1 MVSPLDSRV
10 LPPLSG
16 LKVLEIS
23 ASDSFAAS
31 LLSMILADQGAS
43 VVKVGLDAKNLPV
56 NPEFSTSVSRETRA
70 RPGIDRNKQVLQA
83 VATERDIR
91 QLVELADVVVLPYD
105 TGNPELVP
113 QALREKYPSL
123 VVVSLCEFDTL
134 TSHAPRDGV
143 AGAATG
149 LFTDM
154 NMYDRLFSP
163 GTPLYTTALL
173 PSGYA
178 AVHGAA
184 AIGLALLRRA
194 KINAGEHVTVSLAGS
209 FLQAQGVNLI
219 KGWPGNK
226 PLPKPLRRLD
236 RSKSFHEWAAASTAN
251 LDNSLQPFS
260 HLYECT
266 DGEKVAV
273 LCASKKQPPQ
283 LLRAMGLW
291 ETACEKL
298 DISEEDFAKDTK
310 LNIRKN
316 KGLVKMLKAEFAKHT
331 AAYWDEKLGAVAP
344 VAKLRST
351 EEWFAGSLARDLGLR
366 TDVIDPIAGSVGI
379 PGPLVYVN
387 SYSAIQPRTIVLEA
401 EELIQNWKSSESFT
415 LTAEGVGASDKGM
428 TNGLKVLELTT
439 VVAAPYC
446 GICFS
451 QHGAESTRIASPD
464 PKHDDLIEVIAAI
477 DVQRGKKN
485 TIVDLKSDAGQDQL
499 RELVGEADVVVCNMR
514 PEAAAKLNVDFA
526 GIKAIKN
533 NVVYCRISAYPNSE
547 RPGYDPLLQIATGVV
562 DSYRSDSGSGL
573 PNFLG
578 MAGSVDYGGGATG
591 FMASVFG
598 LVEQARNGGQGA
610 YYVTASL
617 AQFAQFIQSNR
628 INTGDD
634 LPELSASEIP
644 LAQTRDEKGWE
655 YLPAGQTDGDSQE
668 ARPVPVVTLK
678 SLKETAVPVTSEQVG
693 KPCSVD
699 LPAVSVIAQ
708 KQHDGS
714 IDHFPAPTQVRFEN
728 ATNPVILPVTVL

>member
-1 MVSPLDSRV
+1 
-10 LPPLSG
+10 
-16 LKVLEIS
+16 
-23 ASDSFAAS
+23 
-31 LLSMILADQGAS
+31 MILADQGAN
-43 VVKVGLDAKNLPV
+43 VAKVGLDAQNHPV
-56 NPEFSTSVSRETRA
+56 NPETNTAVSPEARA

-83 VATERDIR
+83 VATESDIQ
-91 QLVELADVVVLPYD
+91 QLVELADVVILPYD
-105 TGNPELVP
+105 TGIPDLAP
-113 QALREKYPSL
+113 QVLRQKYPSL

-134 TSHAPRDGV
+134 TSYAPRDGV

-154 NMYDRLFSP
+154 NLYDRLFSP
-163 GTPLYTTALL
+163 GTPMYTTALL
-173 PSGYA
+173 PSAYA

-194 KINAGEHVTVSLAGS
+194 KINTGEHVTVSLAGS

-226 PLPKPLRRLD
+226 PMPKLMRQLD
-236 RSKSFHEWAAASTAN
+236 RSKSFHEYAAASTAN

-260 HLYECT
+260 HLYECA
-266 DGEKVAV
+266 DGEKLAV
-273 LCASKKQPPQ
+273 FCSVSKKHPPQ

-316 KGLVKMLKAEFAKHT
+316 KGLVKMLKPEFAKQS
-331 AAYWDEKLGAVAP
+331 AAYWDEKLGAVVP

-351 EEWFAGSLARDLGLR
+351 EEWFAGSLARDLDLR
-366 TDVIDPIAGSVGI
+366 TDVIDPIAGSVGM

-387 SYSAIQPRTIVLEA
+387 SYSAIQPRTIVPEA

-428 TNGLKVLELTT
+428 ANGLKVLELTT

-446 GICFS
+446 GICLS

-464 PKHDDLIEVIAAI
+464 PYHDDLIEVIAAI

-485 TIVDLKSDAGQDQL
+485 IIVDLKTDAGQDQL

-514 PEAAAKLNVDFA
+514 PEPAARLNVDFA
-526 GIKAIKN
+526 GIKAIKK

-547 RPGYDPLLQIATGVV
+547 RPGYDPLLQLATGVV
-562 DSYRSDSGSGL
+562 DSYRSDSGSGF

-610 YYVTASL
+610 YNVTASL

-628 INTGDD
+628 IISGDG
-634 LPELSASEIP
+634 LPELNESGIP
-644 LAQTRDEKGWE
+644 LAQTSDKKGWQ
-655 YLPAGQTDGDSQE
+655 YLPSARSDGDSQE
-668 ARPVPVVTLK
+668 ALPVPIATLK

-693 KPCSVD
+693 KPCSID
-699 LPAVSVIAQ
+699 LPAVSVIRQ
-708 KQHDGS
+708 EQHDGS
-714 IDHFPAPTQVRFEN
+714 TDHFPAPTQVRFEN
-728 ATNPVILPVTVL
+728 GVNPLILPAAVLVTPKKSEG

>member
-1 MVSPLDSRV
+1 
-10 LPPLSG
+10 
-16 LKVLEIS
+16 
-23 ASDSFAAS
+23 
-31 LLSMILADQGAS
+31 MILADQGAN
-43 VVKVGLDAKNLPV
+43 VAKVGLDAQNHPV
-56 NPEFSTSVSRETRA
+56 NPETNTAVSPEARA

-83 VATERDIR
+83 VATESDIQ
-91 QLVELADVVVLPYD
+91 QLVELADVVILPYD
-105 TGNPELVP
+105 TGIPDLAP
-113 QALREKYPSL
+113 QVLRQKYPSL

-134 TSHAPRDGV
+134 TSYAPRDGV

-154 NMYDRLFSP
+154 NLYDRLFSP
-163 GTPLYTTALL
+163 GTPMYTTALL
-173 PSGYA
+173 PSAYA

-194 KINAGEHVTVSLAGS
+194 KINTGEHVTVSLAGS

-226 PLPKPLRRLD
+226 PMPKLMRQLD
-236 RSKSFHEWAAASTAN
+236 RSKSFHEYAAASTAN

-260 HLYECT
+260 HLYECA
-266 DGEKVAV
+266 DGEKLAV
-273 LCASKKQPPQ
+273 FCSVSKKHPPQ

-298 DISEEDFAKDTK
+298 GIGEEDFAKDTK

-316 KGLVKMLKAEFAKHT
+316 KGLVKMLKPEFAKQS
-331 AAYWDEKLGAVAP
+331 AAYWDEKLGAVVP

-351 EEWFAGSLARDLGLR
+351 EEWFAGSLARDLDLR
-366 TDVIDPIAGSVGI
+366 TDVIDPIAGSVGM

-387 SYSAIQPRTIVLEA
+387 SYSAIQPRTIVPEA

-428 TNGLKVLELTT
+428 ANGLKVLELTT

-446 GICFS
+446 GICLS

-464 PKHDDLIEVIAAI
+464 PYHDDLIEVIAAI

-485 TIVDLKSDAGQDQL
+485 IIVDLKTDAGQDQL

-514 PEAAAKLNVDFA
+514 PEPAARLNVDFA
-526 GIKAIKN
+526 GIKAIKK

-547 RPGYDPLLQIATGVV
+547 RPGYDPLLQLATGVV
-562 DSYRSDSGSGL
+562 DSYRSDSGSGF

-610 YYVTASL
+610 YNVTASL

-628 INTGDD
+628 IISGDG
-634 LPELSASEIP
+634 LPELNESGIP
-644 LAQTRDEKGWE
+644 LAQTSDKKGWQ
-655 YLPAGQTDGDSQE
+655 YLPSARSDGDSQE
-668 ARPVPVVTLK
+668 ALPVPIATLK

-693 KPCSVD
+693 KPCSID
-699 LPAVSVIAQ
+699 LPAVSVIRQ
-708 KQHDGS
+708 EQHDGS
-714 IDHFPAPTQVRFEN
+714 TDHFPAPTQVRFEN
-728 ATNPVILPVTVL
+728 GVNPLILPAAVLVTPKKSEG